1 VRTLPGQAILLARL
15 ANGEKDDITGSNLNF
30 ILICALILFGA
41 ALFMVLPIVV
51 AHRRG
56 NPWGE
61 AIRAGSIFWG
71 IGAAWSVISAATAA
85 WKWAKEQNTLLLSGY
100 YDPTTRGDGPKPPWT
115 WWLVLAGVYLV
126 LLGLAAT
133 RGRSPSPPSP
143 SEPAKTVS

>member
-1 VRTLPGQAILLARL
+1 MSPLPGQAILFACL

-30 ILICALILFGA
+30 ILMCALILFGA
-41 ALFMVLPIVV
+41 ALFILLPIVI

-56 NPWGE
+56 GPWGE
-61 AIRAGSIFWG
+61 AIRAGSILWG
-71 IGAAWSVISAATAA
+71 IVAAWSMITAATAA

-100 YDPTTRGDGPKPPWT
+100 YDPATRGDGPKPPWT

-126 LLGLAAT
+126 LLALAAA
-133 RGRSPSPPSP
+133 RRRSPAPPAP